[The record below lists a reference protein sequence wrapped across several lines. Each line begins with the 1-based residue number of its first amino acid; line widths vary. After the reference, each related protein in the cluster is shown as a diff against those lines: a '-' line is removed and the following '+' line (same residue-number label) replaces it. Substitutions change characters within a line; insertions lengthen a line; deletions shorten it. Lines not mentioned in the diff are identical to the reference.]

1 MSLWF
6 KAITLL
12 FSLGFL
18 LCKFIS
24 VQYNHS
30 QMFNMHTY
38 FLHYKVLG
46 DEDDTKSRQITQEQ
60 SFVAV

>member
-18 LCKFIS
+18 LGKVIS

-30 QMFNMHTY
+30 QMFNMHTC
-38 FLHYKVLG
+38 FLQYKVLG
-46 DEDDTKSRQITQEQ
+46 DEDNTKSRQIMQEQ
-60 SFVAV
+60 SFVTI